1 MQDLL
6 RAEGMAQAF
15 EGYQDATLP
24 MDVSAVEA
32 LIYWKN
38 MEPFSLHLDFQ
49 FLLFCEMF
57 NA

>member
-32 LIYWKN
+32 
-38 MEPFSLHLDFQ
+38 
-49 FLLFCEMF
+49 
-57 NA
+57 

>member
-1 MQDLL
+1 LSCNAALVANLVQDLL

-32 LIYWKN
+32 
-38 MEPFSLHLDFQ
+38 
-49 FLLFCEMF
+49 
-57 NA
+57 